1 MGHPKF
7 SRRVWQGPKHP
18 WQSERI
24 DEERTLI
31 FNYGLRNHRE
41 IWKARSKLRRWRSKA
56 MKLIATSDSGDD
68 HVSREK
74 ADLIASL
81 HRRGMLPEGATL
93 DDILRLNVEH
103 VLARRLQSQVYYK
116 GYASSMKQ
124 ARQLLIHGHI
134 SVGDQVMT
142 VPGYTITREEEDT
155 LEYSIQSSLHDSAKR
170 TGDSKKSGIAT
181 GENHPIRV
189 GITEI
194 RSQATYENED
204 GESSLELVD
213 GVPTAE
219 EVQQI
224 AEAAETAPSADD
236 VSGGES

>member
-1 MGHPKF
+1 
-7 SRRVWQGPKHP
+7 
-18 WQSERI
+18 
-24 DEERTLI
+24 
-31 FNYGLRNHRE
+31 
-41 IWKARSKLRRWRSKA
+41 
-56 MKLIATSDSGDD
+56 MKLIATTDSGDD
-68 HVSREK
+68 HISREK
-74 ADLIASL
+74 ADLITSL

-116 GYASSMKQ
+116 GFASSMKQ

-134 SVGDQVMT
+134 SVGNQVMT

-155 LEYSIQSSLHDSAKR
+155 LQYGIQSSLHDSAKR
-170 TGDSKKSGIAT
+170 TGESKSGIAT

-194 RSQATYENED
+194 RSQATYEDED
-204 GESSLELVD
+204 KESSLELVD
-213 GVPTAE
+213 EVPTAE

-224 AEAAETAPSADD
+224 AEAAEAAPSADD
-236 VSGGES
+236 ANGGES